1 MKILDLFSGIGGFS
15 LAGRW
20 ANMETVQFVEIDPFC
35 RRVLEKNFQGVPIH
49 DDIKS
54 FRGERFRG
62 VDLLTGGFPCQP
74 YSVAGKRQGAT
85 DDRALWGEMLRV
97 IQESEPSWIV
107 GENVANL
114 LNMGF
119 DHMLYDLEKAGYETR
134 TFVIP
139 ACAVNAPHKRDRLW
153 VVANAPKNRRDI
165 SRTQSGTDKR
175 DILRQEPEDGNP
187 IRLHNNGGGSTPPNS
202 ESIKRER
209 FKREGDTGGEPKE
222 QVRGKF
228 WVGEH
233 WQNIEPCIRRG
244 DNGVSR
250 KLHTGKRTAALGNA
264 IVPQVAYAILK
275 AIQDVDS

>member
-35 RRVLEKNFQGVPIH
+35 RRVLEKTFKECRFTMTLSLFEESDFEGLTCLQEAFPVSPTVSQGS
-49 DDIKS
+49 DKARQMTAL
-54 FRGERFRG
+54 FGERCLELSKNPSRVG
-62 VDLLTGGFPCQP
+62 LLARTLLTSLTWGSTIC
-74 YSVAGKRQGAT
+74 YMTWKRQAT
-85 DDRALWGEMLRV
+85 KQGHLLYRLA
-97 IQESEPSWIV
+97 PSTPRIN
-107 GENVANL
+107 ET
-114 LNMGF
+114 GF
-119 DHMLYDLEKAGYETR
+119 GGCQR
-134 TFVIP
+134 
-139 ACAVNAPHKRDRLW
+139 
-153 VVANAPKNRRDI
+153 PKNRRDI